1 MGLDDLKPFNPREK
15 VIEFLLEDDQK
26 AKRLVD
32 LTVKG
37 FAEETSRESPAPG
50 GGSISAYMGALGA
63 ALGTMVAN
71 LSSHKRG
78 WDEHWREFSE
88 WADQGQKIMS
98 ELLILVDKDT
108 DAFNGLMSAFGMPRG
123 NDEEKRLRSE
133 AIQRATLFA
142 TQVPLETMKTAFQGF
157 GICRAMALT
166 GNPASASDAGVG
178 ALAIRAAVR
187 GACLNVKINAASL
200 KDRPTAERLVF
211 EANDIA
217 LKADLEEKEITRIV
231 EEKI

>member
-1 MGLDDLKPFNPREK
+1 
-15 VIEFLLEDDQK
+15 
-26 AKRLVD
+26 
-32 LTVKG
+32 
-37 FAEETSRESPAPG
+37 
-50 GGSISAYMGALGA
+50 
-63 ALGTMVAN
+63 
-71 LSSHKRG
+71 
-78 WDEHWREFSE
+78 
-88 WADQGQKIMS
+88 
-98 ELLILVDKDT
+98 
-108 DAFNGLMSAFGMPRG
+108 
-123 NDEEKRLRSE
+123 
-133 AIQRATLFA
+133 
-142 TQVPLETMKTAFQGF
+142 MKTAFRGF

>member
-1 MGLDDLKPFNPREK
+1 
-15 VIEFLLEDDQK
+15 
-26 AKRLVD
+26 
-32 LTVKG
+32 
-37 FAEETSRESPAPG
+37 
-50 GGSISAYMGALGA
+50 
-63 ALGTMVAN
+63 
-71 LSSHKRG
+71 
-78 WDEHWREFSE
+78 
-88 WADQGQKIMS
+88 MS
-98 ELLILVDKDT
+98 ELLVLVDKDT

-142 TQVPLETMKTAFQGF
+142 TQVPLETMKTAFRGF
-157 GICRAMALT
+157 GICR
-166 GNPASASDAGVG
+166 
-178 ALAIRAAVR
+178 
-187 GACLNVKINAASL
+187 ACLNVKINAASL